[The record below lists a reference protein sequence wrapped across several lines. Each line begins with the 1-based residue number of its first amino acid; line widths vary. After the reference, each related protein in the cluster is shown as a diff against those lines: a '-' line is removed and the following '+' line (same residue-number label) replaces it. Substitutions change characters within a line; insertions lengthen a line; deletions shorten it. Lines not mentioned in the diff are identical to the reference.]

1 VKTSEG
7 TVSSSE
13 LTHSGRGLLLDLTGG
28 QQWETA
34 VAGWRDRVDYVDA
47 TPVRPADPGF
57 AAVLLRPDG
66 HVAWADGAD
75 LDHALATWFGPR
87 SSG

>member
-1 VKTSEG
+1 V
-7 TVSSSE
+7 
-13 LTHSGRGLLLDLTGG
+13 TG
-28 QQWETA
+28 WT
-34 VAGWRDRVDYVDA
+34 DRVSHVADTSGELDA
-47 TPVRPADPGF
+47 

-75 LDHALATWFGPR
+75 LDHALAPWFGPR